1 MARLKNLFGP
11 AVLMAAGLGVV
22 GVAGYG
28 FIGLTGH
35 TLPAADAAALAS
47 LYLLVNIIGP
57 GLFVALEQE
66 TSRATSARLAVGGE
80 LRPVV
85 RHALLH
91 GLIMLVA
98 VLALLGAISPVLT
111 ARALG
116 GQWGLFAAVVLSV
129 VTSAGVYL
137 VRGLLGG
144 RQRFHGYAATL
155 GVEGIARL
163 LPCAVIAVSGPDGVL
178 YALAFAAGSGF
189 GALAGLPGLRARTVV
204 DVHLPGEGGRG
215 GDPEAST
222 FASMGRGLLLLV
234 VGTLLMQLVANL
246 APIVVTSRLVS
257 DPATAQA
264 FASAFVLVRV
274 PLFLFAPVQAML
286 LPGITRAAT
295 TGDTATVWARLRLV
309 LLAVAGIG
317 VPAAVLSFTV
327 GPLAARLFFGAE
339 VDLAGA
345 VVGLLGVGTIALM
358 VAQVLQPGLVAF
370 GSHRYVTA
378 AWVLGTV
385 VLVGLLFLPGDP
397 LRAAI
402 AAQLAASVAVV
413 AVMSVGLFRA
423 IRGAT
428 RATPPAV
435 AVGG

>member
-155 GVEGIARL
+155 GVEGVARL

-204 DVHLPGEGGRG
+204 DVHLPGEGGE
-215 GDPEAST
+215 PEAST
-222 FASMGRGLLLLV
+222 FGSMGRGLLLLV

-257 DPATAQA
+257 DPTTAQA

-327 GPLAARLFFGAE
+327 GPLAARVFFGAE

-370 GSHRYVTA
+370 GRHRYVTA
-378 AWVLGTV
+378 AWVLGAV

-413 AVMSVGLFRA
+413 AVMAVGLFRA
-423 IRGAT
+423 IRGGT

-435 AVGG
+435 PVGG